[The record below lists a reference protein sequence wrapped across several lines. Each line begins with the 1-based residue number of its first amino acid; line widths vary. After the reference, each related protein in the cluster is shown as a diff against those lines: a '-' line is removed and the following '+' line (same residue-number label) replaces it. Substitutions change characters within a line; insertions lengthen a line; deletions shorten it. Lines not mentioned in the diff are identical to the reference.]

1 MAQIRRSLFLHA
13 PLRRSPHHVLRTLLE
28 HMPEDGTIND
38 PVDELERRIRTLLGT
53 EAALFFPSGT
63 MAQQVALR
71 VHAERRG
78 RLTFAAHPQAHLVVW
93 EEGGYSVVHGLR
105 FHALGDANRL
115 FTLDDLEQAREPL
128 AAVVIELPQRDIG
141 GQLPGWDD
149 LVAQTRWAHDH
160 GAAAHLDGARL
171 WEAQTAYDRPFP
183 EIAVLFDTTYVS
195 LYKGLEGVRGAVLAG
210 DASTMAEATVWR
222 QRLGGAIPDAWPLAA
237 IALVGLDETL
247 PRMAEFRDHAVALAQ
262 AINAD
267 GVAHTVP
274 EVPLTPI
281 FHVHMPI
288 SKDAL
293 EQAAADLLE
302 EEAVQLFNRARSS
315 PDPHRSSFEV
325 IVGVNAIDFR
335 PAEVAALVRR
345 LATGTASPA

>member
-1 MAQIRRSLFLHA
+1 
-13 PLRRSPHHVLRTLLE
+13 
-28 HMPEDGTIND
+28 MPEDGTIND
-38 PVDELERRIRTLLGT
+38 PVDELELRIRTLLGT

-78 RLTFAAHPQAHLVVW
+78 RKTFAAHPQAHLVVW
-93 EEGGYSVVHGLR
+93 EEQGYSVVHGLR
-105 FHALGDANRL
+105 FQALGDRNRL
-115 FTLDDLEQAREPL
+115 FTIDDLELVGESL

-141 GQLPGWDD
+141 GQLPAWDD
-149 LVAQTRWAHDH
+149 LVAQTRWAREH

-171 WEAQTAYDRPFP
+171 WEAQTAYDRSFA

-195 LYKGLEGVRGAVLAG
+195 LYKALEGVRGAVLAG
-210 DASTMAEATVWR
+210 DEATIAEARVWR

-247 PRMAEFRDHAVALAQ
+247 PRMAEFRDHARALAD

-274 EVPLTPI
+274 ETPLTPI
-281 FHVHMPI
+281 FHVHVPI
-288 SKDAL
+288 AKEAL
-293 EQAAADLLE
+293 ERAALELLE
-302 EEAVQLFNRARSS
+302 AEGLQLFNRVRSS
-315 PDPHRSSFEV
+315 PDPERCSFEV
-325 IVGVNAIDFR
+325 IVGVNAMDFA
-335 PAEVAALVRR
+335 PNEVAALIRR
-345 LATGTASPA
+345 LANN